1 MSNIKTKN
9 NFCGD
14 GKHYHPNHHLAD
26 STGCMKNSDMTELT
40 SRENWRYKN
49 QIKENFCPLCIA
61 PLIAVIGVGAT
72 GAGALTKEQKDK
84 KIREALVWTGVS
96 ILGTLAIWLIFIFW
110 KKGCK
115 ECRLKTV

>member
-1 MSNIKTKN
+1 MQSIKILD
-9 NFCGD
+9 FGCGD
-14 GKHYHPNHHLAD
+14 GKHYHPNHHLAE
-26 STGCMKNSDMTELT
+26 STGCIENSDMKELT
-40 SRENWRYKN
+40 NN
-49 QIKENFCPLCIA
+49 QTIKENFCPLCIA

-84 KIREALVWTGVS
+84 KMREALIWTGVS
-96 ILGTLAIWLIFIFW
+96 ILGSLAIWLIFIFW